1 MEVKAIDWGASG
13 TVRLLDQTL
22 LPGEVRYLDIGSTDQ
37 MIEAIKLLRVRGAP
51 LIGIAAAME
60 LAVAA
65 ERRSAG
71 GEGSDQA
78 ALEWLDDTARGLRG
92 ARPTAVNLAWAVDRM
107 AARGSAALD
116 SGGEE
121 ELASALREEAQKI
134 WDEDAEMCRAI
145 GDAGAEVV
153 QRGAAI
159 LTHCNAGRLA
169 TGGVGTALGV
179 IYAAHDQ
186 GKDVRVYVDETRP
199 LNQGSRLTAWEL
211 TESGIPCTVITDS
224 MAATL
229 MASGSLDMVVVGAD
243 RIAANGDI
251 ANKIGTYGL
260 AVLADAH
267 GIPFYSAAPSSTFD
281 LSLEAGSEIPI
292 EQRAREEVA
301 TAEGAEVFNPAFD
314 ITPARL
320 ITGIITDRGIV
331 KSPSRE
337 SIRKLFAD
345 QESGA
350 TA

>member
-13 TVRLLDQTL
+13 TVRMLDQTL

-78 ALEWLDDTARGLRG
+78 ALEWLDDIARGLRG

-121 ELASALREEAQKI
+121 ALASALREEAQKI

-224 MAATL
+224 VAATL

-281 LSLEAGSEIPI
+281 LSLEAGSESPI
-292 EQRAREEVA
+292 ELRAREEVA